1 MEQYLEKNTTL
12 LKTVYNLDADT
23 DFDIRRDLPTDT
35 SFEILKEHLPVD
47 IKRGD
52 KILEK
57 ISDTCD
63 FKANLRK
70 RIEVASLRLVK
81 TKMKICRQLAIQTEI
96 WSKFGAKIDI
106 EIESLKELGKE
117 SVTSGC
123 IGSGDKKMLWT
134 AMNNADKRIAKI
146 EILEHPEYWDL
157 DLN

>member
-23 DFDIRRDLPTDT
+23 DFDVRRDLPTDT

-70 RIEVASLRLVK
+70 RIELASLRLVK
-81 TKMKICRQLAIQTEI
+81 TKMKICRQLAIQSEI
-96 WSKFGAKIDI
+96 WSKFGAKIDV
-106 EIESLKELGKE
+106 EIEGLKVLGE
-117 SVTSGC
+117 DAVTSGY
-123 IGSGDKKMLWT
+123 IGLGEMKMLTT
-134 AMNNADKRIAKI
+134 AMDNADKRIGKI
-146 EILEHPEYWDL
+146 ELLEHPAYWDL
-157 DLN
+157 DQN

>member
-81 TKMKICRQLAIQTEI
+81 TKMKICRQLAIQSEI
-96 WSKFGAKIDI
+96 WSKFGAKIDV
-106 EIESLKELGKE
+106 EIEGLKVLGE
-117 SVTSGC
+117 EAVTSGY
-123 IGSGDKKMLWT
+123 IGSGEKSMLTT
-134 AMNNADKRIAKI
+134 AMDNADKRIGKI
-146 EILEHPEYWDL
+146 ELLDHPDYWGA